1 MHLQKQ
7 NNMTEQI
14 RQIGVRIRELRDI
27 SGITTGDLAMK
38 LGLPEDLYVKYESG
52 EADIPVG
59 VLFEISEMF
68 NVELSVL
75 LGGEGPKL
83 HVYGIVRNGK
93 GLKLERRQQYKYESL
108 ASNFIHKKAE
118 VFMVT
123 IDPKPEDAMLDF
135 NSHPGQEFNYVIKG
149 SMMTIIDGHEII
161 LNEGDSIYFDSGFK
175 HAMKALNNEQV
186 KFLAMVL

>member
-1 MHLQKQ
+1 
-7 NNMTEQI
+7 MTEQI
-14 RQIGVRIRELRDI
+14 RQIGTRIRELRII
-27 SGITTGDLAMK
+27 SGLTTGELAKK
-38 LGLPEDLYVKYESG
+38 LGLPEELYARYENG
-52 EADIPVG
+52 ETDIPVG

-68 NVELSVL
+68 HVELSVL
-75 LGGEGPKL
+75 LGGAGPKL
-83 HVYGIVRNGK
+83 HIYGIVRNGK

-108 ASNFIHKKAE
+108 AWNFVHKKAE

-123 IDPKPEDAMLDF
+123 IDPKPEDALLDF

-149 SMMTIIDGHEII
+149 SMITIIDGHEII
-161 LNEGDSIYFDSGFK
+161 LNEGDSIYFDSGYN

>member
-1 MHLQKQ
+1 
-7 NNMTEQI
+7 MTEQI
-14 RQIGVRIRELRDI
+14 RQIGARIRELRDI
-27 SGITTGDLAMK
+27 SGITAKELAAK
-38 LGLPEDLYVKYESG
+38 LGLPEELYVRYESG

-83 HVYGIVRNGK
+83 HVFGIVRKGK

-108 ASNFIHKKAE
+108 ACNFIHKKAE
-118 VFMVT
+118 IFMVT
-123 IDPKPEDAMLDF
+123 IDPKPADTLLDF

-161 LNEGDSIYFDSGFK
+161 LNEGDSIYFDSGCN

>member
-1 MHLQKQ
+1 
-7 NNMTEQI
+7 MTEQI
-14 RQIGVRIRELRDI
+14 RQIGERVRELRDI
-27 SGITTGDLAMK
+27 SGITTGELAAK
-38 LGLPEDLYVKYESG
+38 LGLPEELYIRYESG

-75 LGGEGPKL
+75 LGGDGPKL

-93 GLKLERRQQYKYESL
+93 GLKLERRKQYKYESL
-108 ASNFIHKKAE
+108 AWNFIHKKAE
-118 VFMVT
+118 IFMVT
-123 IDPKPEDAMLDF
+123 IDPKPADTMLDF
-135 NSHPGQEFNYVIKG
+135 NSHPGQEFNFIIKG

-161 LNEGDSIYFDSGFK
+161 LNEGDSIYFDSGFN

>member
-1 MHLQKQ
+1 
-7 NNMTEQI
+7 MTEQI
-14 RQIGVRIRELRDI
+14 RQIGARIRELRDI
-27 SGITTGDLAMK
+27 SGMTTADLALK
-38 LGLPEDLYVKYESG
+38 LGLPENLYVRYENG
-52 EADIPVG
+52 ESDIPVG

-75 LGGEGPKL
+75 LSGDNPKL
-83 HVYGIVRNGK
+83 HIYGIVRNGK
-93 GLKLERRQQYKYESL
+93 GLKLERRQQYRYESL
-108 ASNFIHKKAE
+108 AWNFIHKKAE
-118 VFMVT
+118 IFMVT
-123 IDPKPEDAMLDF
+123 IDPKPEDALLDF

-161 LNEGDSIYFDSGFK
+161 LNEGDSIYFDSGFN